1 MMDRLELHLLGSPEV
16 RLNDKSLAL
25 KERKALALLIYLA
38 VTREP
43 HQRETLAT
51 LFWPDLSVKRS
62 RRNLRRIVWV
72 LKKAI
77 SEERLQVEGE
87 MICLSQRAD
96 VWTDL
101 IAFKALMAQRND
113 QQGLLPP
120 ATVAA
125 LEQAVSLYRGEFLS
139 GFTLPDTPDFDEWQF
154 FEAETMRQAMVLALD
169 DLVLHYTQAINYE
182 VAIGHARH
190 HLALDPLHE
199 PAHQTLMRLY
209 ALSGRQAAAL
219 RQFDECQRIL
229 QDELGIAPDAETQ
242 ALATAI
248 REKRLTPP
256 DAETIAGP
264 AEASPPTPKPP
275 EDTAPQDA
283 SQNVTQQP
291 RPVFMGRKPQ
301 LVTLDDALTQA
312 LTGQG
317 QLRLITGEAGA
328 GKTALITEFLHQ
340 IQRKGADLTDLT
352 IAIGSSDAQ
361 TGQMDPFLPFREVL
375 LDLLGGTT
383 SDQPSAWRP
392 SACLALLEHG
402 PDMVDSFI
410 PPAHLPALVA
420 QARAAGWQGEG
431 PTAKQ
436 PLTGQSAADQSR
448 IIEQYVAVLG
458 AIAARSP
465 LILVLEDLHWA
476 DMASLGLLF
485 RLGRQLEN
493 NRLLI
498 LGTYRSEQAHL
509 PGQDE
514 ENALDKMLREL
525 QRHQGHITIDLE
537 AVRLTEGRE
546 LVDGLLDTEPNQ
558 LNESFRQAL
567 YQHTGGHPLFVVELL
582 EDLKERAALIRN
594 QAGDWIVGDKLD
606 WRNLPGRVEGAI
618 AGRIAHLSDEQ
629 RWLLTIA
636 SVSGERFLAEVVA
649 HVAGSET
656 RQIAQTLSQELQ
668 TQHRLVEAEGVER
681 LESQRLTRYRFR
693 HNLIQVYL
701 YEQLD
706 QVQRIYLHEDV
717 ARALETLYGEA
728 AKQIALPLA
737 RHYQAAGVTEKAV
750 AYLILAGEQAVRLSA
765 YEEAAQH
772 FSQAL
777 SMLAT
782 LPDGLEHQRQEL
794 ALQLNLGQALL
805 ISQGFGAPEVG
816 VTYTRALA
824 LARQLGETGQIIQA
838 LLGLTQH
845 ALYRSELA
853 VAQAYGEECLHLAA
867 ENQDPERMMA
877 ANHIL
882 RRIAHSLGQHAE
894 TVRYGE
900 QIIAFYREQRL
911 TLTFDDA
918 FTLAFTLAVMGLN
931 LTPLGYPDRALR
943 QAQEGLTLVRR
954 HIHHFGIVYCLN
966 LMAYIHLRRGEWQAA
981 WQLAAEAVTGSQTH
995 NFPQMCAF
1003 AQIHQG
1009 VALTRLGQA
1018 ETGIK
1023 LVRQAV
1029 AEREAMGV
1037 IFGNQTALA
1046 QLAEACGLVGR
1057 VAEGLTL
1064 VNEALA
1070 DLDISNDR
1078 QYEPKMHQIK
1088 GDLLLL
1094 QDLTG
1099 DDLSAAQQE
1108 AQACFRRAIE
1118 IAQYQQAKLWE
1129 ARALASLC
1137 RLLHSQ
1143 GRDEGCCQQLA
1154 DLYAWFTE
1162 GFETEDLQVVR
1173 AVLQEAA

>member
-1 MMDRLELHLLGSPEV
+1 V
-16 RLNDKSLAL
+16 
-25 KERKALALLIYLA
+25 
-38 VTREP
+38 
-43 HQRETLAT
+43 
-51 LFWPDLSVKRS
+51 
-62 RRNLRRIVWV
+62 
-72 LKKAI
+72 
-77 SEERLQVEGE
+77 
-87 MICLSQRAD
+87 
-96 VWTDL
+96 
-101 IAFKALMAQRND
+101 
-113 QQGLLPP
+113 
-120 ATVAA
+120 
-125 LEQAVSLYRGEFLS
+125 
-139 GFTLPDTPDFDEWQF
+139 
-154 FEAETMRQAMVLALD
+154 
-169 DLVLHYTQAINYE
+169 
-182 VAIGHARH
+182 
-190 HLALDPLHE
+190 
-199 PAHQTLMRLY
+199 
-209 ALSGRQAAAL
+209 
-219 RQFDECQRIL
+219 
-229 QDELGIAPDAETQ
+229 
-242 ALATAI
+242 
-248 REKRLTPP
+248 
-256 DAETIAGP
+256 
-264 AEASPPTPKPP
+264 
-275 EDTAPQDA
+275 
-283 SQNVTQQP
+283 
-291 RPVFMGRKPQ
+291 
-301 LVTLDDALTQA
+301 

-317 QLRLITGEAGA
+317 QLRIITGEAGA
-328 GKTALITEFLHQ
+328 GKTALITEFLYQ
-340 IQRKGADLTDLT
+340 AQSKQPDLT
-352 IAIGSSDAQ
+352 IATGSCDAQ
-361 TGQMDPFLPFREVL
+361 TGQVDPFLPFREA
-375 LDLLGGTT
+375 LLGLVRGPAT
-383 SDQPSAWRP
+383 DQSFEWNTV
-392 SACLALLEHG
+392 ACLSLLEHG
-402 PDMVDSFI
+402 PDLVDGFI
-410 PPAHLPALVA
+410 PPADLTTLIAHA
-420 QARAAGWQGEG
+420 QAAGWQGER
-431 PTAKQ
+431 PTSKQ
-436 PLTGQSAADQSR
+436 ASLSQPAPDQSK
-448 IIEQYVAVLG
+448 IIEQYVAVLW
-458 AIAARSP
+458 AIASHSP
-465 LILVLEDLHWA
+465 LVVILEDLHWA
-476 DMASLGLLF
+476 DAASFGLFF
-485 RLGRQLEN
+485 RLGRQLEH
-493 NRLLI
+493 NRLLL

-514 ENALDKMLREL
+514 ENGAGLPLEKMLREL
-525 QRHQGHITIDLE
+525 QRHQGNITIDLE
-537 AVRLTEGRE
+537 AVRAAEGRV
-546 LVDGLLDTEPNQ
+546 LVDGLLDIESNQ

-567 YQHTGGHPLFVVELL
+567 YQHTGGHPLFVAELL
-582 EDLKERAALIRN
+582 ADLKETAALVRN

-629 RWLLTIA
+629 RWLLTLA

-649 HVAGSET
+649 YVAGSET

-668 TQHRLVEAEGVER
+668 SQHRLVEAESVER

-706 QVQRIYLHEDV
+706 QVQRVYLHEDV

-728 AKQIALPLA
+728 AEQIPLPLA

-750 AYLILAGEQAVRLSA
+750 AYLILAGEQAIRLSA

-794 ALQLNLGQALL
+794 TLQSNLGQALQ

-824 LARQLGETGQIIQA
+824 LARQLGETGQIIQV

-853 VAQAYGEECLHLAA
+853 VAQAYGEECMHLAA

-882 RRIAHSLGQHAE
+882 SRIAHSLGQHAD
-894 TVRYGE
+894 TVRYGD
-900 QIIAFYREQRL
+900 QIVAFYREQRL
-911 TLTFDDA
+911 TLTFDDV
-918 FTLAFTLAVMGLN
+918 FSLAFTLAAMGLN

-943 QAQEGLTLVRR
+943 QAQEGLALVRR
-954 HIHHFGIVYCLN
+954 HSHHFGIVYCLN

-981 WQLAAEAVTGSQTH
+981 RQLAEEAVTGSQTH
-995 NFPQMCAF
+995 NFPQMYAF

-1018 ETGIK
+1018 ERGIK

-1099 DDLSAAQQE
+1099 NDLSAAQQE

-1173 AVLQEAA
+1173 GVLQETA